1 MHFRNALVRIVDDD
15 ESVCGSL
22 SFMLRIAGF
31 EVATYTSARTFLD
44 TDDMNRPGCVIL
56 DVRMAGMSGLELH
69 AQMLRQRSPLSVIFL
84 TGHGEVQM
92 AVQAIQDGAV
102 DFLLKPADPE
112 KLQAVVHKAIAINER
127 KLQRIQ
133 ELDEVRKLIG
143 QLTRSELEVAQLIS
157 KGLTTQMI
165 SSALGIS
172 EQTVKVYRSHIYKKW
187 GLVNAVEIS
196 RVVDEYNRE
205 IAPEENGSNA

>member
-1 MHFRNALVRIVDDD
+1 MVSRNSLVRIVDDD

-31 EVATYTSARTFLD
+31 DVKTYASARLFLD
-44 TDDMNRPGCVIL
+44 TDDMNRPGCAIL
-56 DVRMAGMSGLELH
+56 DVRMAGMSGLELY
-69 AQMLRQRSPLSVIFL
+69 QEMLRRGSPISVIFL

-102 DFLLKPADPE
+102 DFLLKPAQPE
-112 KLQAVVHKAIAINER
+112 KLQAVVRKAIAINEKR
-127 KLQRIQ
+127 LQRNK
-133 ELDEVRKLIG
+133 ELDEVRMLIG

-172 EQTVKVYRSHIYKKW
+172 EQTVKVYRSRIYKKW
-187 GLVNAVEIS
+187 GLVNAVEVS
-196 RVVDEYNRE
+196 RVIDEYNRE
-205 IAPEENGSNA
+205 IAAEQNGSRA